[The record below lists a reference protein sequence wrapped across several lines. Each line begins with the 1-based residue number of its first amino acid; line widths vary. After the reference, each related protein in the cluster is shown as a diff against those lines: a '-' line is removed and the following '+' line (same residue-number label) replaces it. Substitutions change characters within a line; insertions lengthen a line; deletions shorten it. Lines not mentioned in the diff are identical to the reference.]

1 MRLTGRIDEYG
12 RALLPI
18 VLKHPSAGTSEELE
32 AWIETAFTSS
42 LMLPLAI
49 AVRVGL
55 GRDIDVPTKLADG
68 SEKQMSTVDCLIDWF
83 GEWKKV
89 MVISSDVKLPLLGIG
104 LLEDHE
110 LTINYRTLAVSLV

>member
-1 MRLTGRIDEYG
+1 MRLTGRVDEYG

-32 AWIETAFTSS
+32 AWIDTAFTNS
-42 LMLPLAI
+42 LMLPPAI
-49 AVRVGL
+49 AVRFGL
-55 GRDIDVPTKLADG
+55 ASDISVLAKLADG
-68 SEKQMSTVDCLIDWF
+68 SEKRMPTLDCLIDWF

-89 MVISSDVKLPLLGIG
+89 MVISSDVKLPLLGVG